1 MPTSG
6 TTSSPGRCGYR
17 LGVRL
22 ERAPGRTS
30 GGCEGGAALR
40 DVRVAFLP
48 FAAAAMVLLGV
59 LAVISRQPPGIAIG
73 TGFLGAAAATAQ
85 IWREATRRQ
94 GEPTPRE
101 HLRSV
106 GWALLALVL
115 MIGGLLLGR
124 CLDGR

>member
-1 MPTSG
+1 MVARVGAAIVWASG
-6 TTSSPGRCGYR
+6 WSGRPA
-17 LGVRL
+17 
-22 ERAPGRTS
+22 RAS